1 MGTATSTATA
11 PVTHEQEMSFW
22 QRWLRHPETLPVHRV
37 LFQVH
42 LWLGMLAAMYVTV
55 MSLSGSMIVF
65 RDRLESSAAPNS
77 TRFRAI
83 EWVVNFHENLLSGDL
98 GRRLNGVG
106 AIAFLLICVTG
117 AVLWWPGIAHWR
129 RSLTINWRSS
139 LARVNWDLHNT
150 LGAWAFL
157 FLAIWGLSGIYFAF
171 PELSYPLVD
180 ADPSN
185 TSKFI
190 RFAGAA
196 LLWFTNLHF
205 GRFSWATETL
215 WTIIGLVPVV
225 LVFTGIFMCCHRIFI
240 RKGAP
245 LPR

>member
-1 MGTATSTATA
+1 MGTAPSIATA
-11 PVTHEQEMSFW
+11 PINHQQEMSPW
-22 QRWLRHPETLPVHRV
+22 RRWLHHPETLRVHRG

-55 MSLSGSMIVF
+55 MSLSGSMLVF
-65 RDRLESSAAPNS
+65 RNQLESSAAPNS

-83 EWVVNFHENLLSGDL
+83 EWLVNLHENLLSGDV

-106 AIAFLLICVTG
+106 AIAFLLICLTG
-117 AVLWWPGIAHWR
+117 AVIWWPGIAHWR
-129 RSLTINWRSS
+129 RSLGINWRSS
-139 LARVNWDLHNT
+139 LARVNWDLHNV
-150 LGAWAFL
+150 LGAWAFF

-185 TSKFI
+185 KSRLV
-190 RFAGAA
+190 RFADAA

-205 GRFSWATETL
+205 GRFGWAAETL
-215 WTIIGLVPVV
+215 WTIIGLVPVA
-225 LVFTGIFMCCHRIFI
+225 LVFTGIFMCCHRLLV